1 MEMEEKNETIVNRPK
16 ADASVSQGGTA
27 EEAKALIR
35 AALDKLASSYAP
47 YSHFHVAS
55 ALLCSDGSVHTGV
68 NIENASYPATNCAE
82 RTAFFKAVSEGHR
95 DFRAIAICGGKNGR
109 PAGYCAPCG
118 ICRQVMREFCSLDS
132 FQIILAASEEDYRIY
147 SLEELLPVSFG
158 PENL

>member
-16 ADASVSQGGTA
+16 ADASVSQGVTA

-68 NIENASYPATNCAE
+68 NIEKCLLSGHQLR
-82 RTAFFKAVSEGHR
+82 RTDRIFKAVSEGHR
-95 DFRAIAICGGKNGR
+95 DFRAIAICGEKR
-109 PAGYCAPCG
+109 PAGRLLRTLRHMQAGNERILQPGQLPDNPGRFRGGTTGYIPWKNCAC
-118 ICRQVMREFCSLDS
+118 
-132 FQIILAASEEDYRIY
+132 
-147 SLEELLPVSFG
+147 ELWT
-158 PENL
+158 

>member
-1 MEMEEKNETIVNRPK
+1 MR
-16 ADASVSQGGTA
+16 
-27 EEAKALIR
+27 
-35 AALDKLASSYAP
+35 
-47 YSHFHVAS
+47 
-55 ALLCSDGSVHTGV
+55 
-68 NIENASYPATNCAE
+68 
-82 RTAFFKAVSEGHR
+82 
-95 DFRAIAICGGKNGR
+95 GKKR

>member
-16 ADASVSQGGTA
+16 ADASVSQGVTA

-68 NIENASYPATNCAE
+68 NIENASYQGDCNMW
-82 RTAFFKAVSEGHR
+82 
-95 DFRAIAICGGKNGR
+95 GKKR
-109 PAGYCAPCG
+109 PAGRLLRTLRHMQAG
-118 ICRQVMREFCSLDS
+118 NER
-132 FQIILAASEEDYRIY
+132 ILQPGQLPDNPGRFRGGLQDIFPGRTAAC
-147 SLEELLPVSFG
+147 ELWT
-158 PENL
+158 

>member
-16 ADASVSQGGTA
+16 ADASVSQGVTA
-27 EEAKALIR
+27 EETKALIR
-35 AALDKLASSYAP
+35 AALGKLASSYAP

-95 DFRAIAICGGKNGR
+95 DFRAIAICGGKTAGR
-109 PAGYCAPCG
+109 PATAHP
-118 ICRQVMREFCSLDS
+118 
-132 FQIILAASEEDYRIY
+132 AAYAGR
-147 SLEELLPVSFG
+147 
-158 PENL
+158 

>member
-16 ADASVSQGGTA
+16 ADASVSQGVTA

-82 RTAFFKAVSEGHR
+82 RTAFLKLSAKGTGISGRLQYVGEKT
-95 DFRAIAICGGKNGR
+95 AGR
-109 PAGYCAPCG
+109 PATAHP
-118 ICRQVMREFCSLDS
+118 
-132 FQIILAASEEDYRIY
+132 AAYAGR
-147 SLEELLPVSFG
+147 
-158 PENL
+158 

>member
-16 ADASVSQGGTA
+16 ADASVSQGVTA

-82 RTAFFKAVSEGHR
+82 RTAFLKLSAKGTGIS
-95 DFRAIAICGGKNGR
+95 GR
-109 PAGYCAPCG
+109 
-118 ICRQVMREFCSLDS
+118 
-132 FQIILAASEEDYRIY
+132 
-147 SLEELLPVSFG
+147 
-158 PENL
+158 

>member
-16 ADASVSQGGTA
+16 ADASVSQGVTA

-68 NIENASYPATNCAE
+68 NIENAPI
-82 RTAFFKAVSEGHR
+82 RPPTAP
-95 DFRAIAICGGKNGR
+95 NG
-109 PAGYCAPCG
+109 PHFLKLSAKGTG
-118 ICRQVMREFCSLDS
+118 ISGR
-132 FQIILAASEEDYRIY
+132 
-147 SLEELLPVSFG
+147 
-158 PENL
+158 

>member
-16 ADASVSQGGTA
+16 ADASVSQGVTA

-95 DFRAIAICGGKNGR
+95 DFRAIAICGKKR
-109 PAGYCAPCG
+109 PAGRLLRTLRHMQAG
-118 ICRQVMREFCSLDS
+118 NER
-132 FQIILAASEEDYRIY
+132 ILQPGQLPDNPGRFRGGLQDIFPGRTAAC
-147 SLEELLPVSFG
+147 ELWA
-158 PENL
+158 